1 MTKLTNNNG
10 WGIATMIGFLIVF
23 ILFLFVIAYLVYDF
37 DHDKDTNIQLV
48 NEEVIF
54 GEMKK

>member
-1 MTKLTNNNG
+1 MTKVTNNNG

-54 GEMKK
+54 FN